1 MLDFGGLILSD
12 IYLIVMEQKLREE
25 NKERLQ
31 NILRVSKET
40 ESIAQNTCVELK
52 NQGDC
57 IDRIA
62 EKNSQVSQ
70 NIDKSERLV
79 RGMGSFFGRVKN
91 YFSKPK
97 PTESLKTQSNNTKGP
112 QFDESVKKIQNKT
125 PGIVNNETRERKV
138 IEDDEEDKCL
148 DEIINS
154 VDNLKFMAKNISET
168 LDDQNRKLDLVS
180 DATDRNNTRL
190 NHLNYKAKKLLV

>member
-1 MLDFGGLILSD
+1 M
-12 IYLIVMEQKLREE
+12 
-25 NKERLQ
+25 
-31 NILRVSKET
+31 
-40 ESIAQNTCVELK
+40 
-52 NQGDC
+52 
-57 IDRIA
+57 
-62 EKNSQVSQ
+62 
-70 NIDKSERLV
+70 
-79 RGMGSFFGRVKN
+79 
-91 YFSKPK
+91 
-97 PTESLKTQSNNTKGP
+97 
-112 QFDESVKKIQNKT
+112 
-125 PGIVNNETRERKV
+125 